1 MKLSTVALFSL
12 SLAPVV
18 LSLALTNPE
27 ARWSNAKRMANG
39 LPPLAPRR
47 LYNANVAR
55 QAVASPTSSSDTAA
69 SSSTAASTPPLPTA
83 ASVQAFVVNTVT
95 GSSTVQPFRR
105 RQTVGS
111 SAGWLTQ
118 VAQLVPTNRNVRFSL
133 TTDPEVAVGVYP
145 TDYQQPSA
153 SQPISEFICLSNGHS
168 IDQTRTQPITLSP
181 STGDYLYLA
190 DCGSDLDQPAGSPAT
205 HNPAAVEPEYYGE
218 TRVWQIDPT
227 TGQVTFHYVNPD
239 GSVAAGQI
247 PVTFG
252 CPDFGTPS
260 STAVFVT
267 SNIQAFR
274 DEFVQ
279 RLFPGSVADPDAC
292 FANEI
297 ALFYSTS

>member
-1 MKLSTVALFSL
+1 MVERQTHGKRCVFNIASLGATLSSSF
-12 SLAPVV
+12 V
-18 LSLALTNPE
+18 LKCYFPPA
-27 ARWSNAKRMANG
+27 G

-145 TDYQQPSA
+145 VRFYDS
-153 SQPISEFICLSNGHS
+153 CL
-168 IDQTRTQPITLSP
+168 LS
-181 STGDYLYLA
+181 
-190 DCGSDLDQPAGSPAT
+190 
-205 HNPAAVEPEYYGE
+205 
-218 TRVWQIDPT
+218 
-227 TGQVTFHYVNPD
+227 
-239 GSVAAGQI
+239 
-247 PVTFG
+247 
-252 CPDFGTPS
+252 
-260 STAVFVT
+260 
-267 SNIQAFR
+267 
-274 DEFVQ
+274 
-279 RLFPGSVADPDAC
+279 
-292 FANEI
+292 
-297 ALFYSTS
+297 